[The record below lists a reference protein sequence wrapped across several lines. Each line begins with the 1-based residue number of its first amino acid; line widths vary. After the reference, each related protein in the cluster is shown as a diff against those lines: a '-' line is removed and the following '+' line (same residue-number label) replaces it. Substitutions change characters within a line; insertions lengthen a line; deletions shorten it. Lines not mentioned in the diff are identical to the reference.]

1 MKSAKLAASAARCAL
16 AVAAIGNLTACGSGP
31 DPLLSLTGS
40 AEPVET
46 VADQRS
52 RAVEIAARSDALV
65 TSTLY
70 GETDSAFLPS
80 VIVAPSVCSGTRCT
94 ATEPSTG
101 LSLTLSLGS
110 FVRNLEPTLD
120 AHEAVLT
127 KNGITLT
134 DGRGG
139 RYGPSYRQYGGWMDH
154 AGFYVIAG
162 VEQQGDV
169 LGETIAA
176 TLRGA
181 AAGGDFSGSRPSAS
195 ATWRGVMTGTTATGG
210 GILQG
215 DASLTYDLG
224 SHTLDAGFTN
234 IVDIDRNAAHMTGE
248 AGFAGVPIAA
258 DGTFRHGTAHN
269 FLRGGFSG
277 PGQEEAVGV
286 FEQNDIVGAFG
297 AKRQ

>member
-1 MKSAKLAASAARCAL
+1 M
-16 AVAAIGNLTACGSGP
+16 AVATIGTLTACGSDRP

-52 RAVEIAARSDALV
+52 RAVEIAARSDTLV

-70 GETDSAFLPS
+70 GETDSALLPGA
-80 VIVAPSVCSGTRCT
+80 IFAPSMCNGTRCT
-94 ATEPSTG
+94 ATESSRG

-139 RYGPSYRQYGGWMDH
+139 RYGPGYRQYGGWMDH

-162 VEQQGDV
+162 VEQRGQV
-169 LGETIAA
+169 LGETVSAA
-176 TLRGA
+176 LRGT

-215 DASLTYDLG
+215 DASLTYDLA

-234 IVDIDRNAAHMTGE
+234 IVDIDRSAAHVTSE
-248 AGFAGVPIAA
+248 ASFAGVPVAA
-258 DGTFRHGTAHN
+258 DGTFQHGTTRN
-269 FLRGGFSG
+269 FVRGGFSG

>member
-16 AVAAIGNLTACGSGP
+16 AVAAIGTLTACGSGP

-52 RAVEIAARSDALV
+52 RAVEIAARSDTLV

-70 GETDSAFLPS
+70 GETDSALLPS

-139 RYGPSYRQYGGWMDH
+139 RYGPDYRQYGGWMDH

-162 VEQQGDV
+162 AELQGEV
-169 LGETIAA
+169 LGETITA
-176 TLRGA
+176 TLRGT

-195 ATWRGVMTGTTATGG
+195 ATWHGVMTGTPATGG
-210 GILQG
+210 GVLQG
-215 DASLTYDLG
+215 DATLTYDLAG
-224 SHTLDAGFTN
+224 HTVDASFTH

-248 AGFAGVPIAA
+248 VGFADVPVSE
-258 DGTFRHGTAHN
+258 DGTFRHGTARN
-269 FLRGGFSG
+269 FVRGGFSG